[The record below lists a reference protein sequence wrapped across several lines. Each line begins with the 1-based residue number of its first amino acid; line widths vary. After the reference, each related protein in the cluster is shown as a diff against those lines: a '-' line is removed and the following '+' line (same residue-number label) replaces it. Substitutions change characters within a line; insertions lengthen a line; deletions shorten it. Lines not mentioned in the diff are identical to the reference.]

1 MYPENTPEMQNP
13 YVLSYPAAD
22 YGLYTP
28 PQQQPRQPQV
38 PQATDRREALIRELQ
53 ANEARIAE
61 LTQTL
66 TSLEAGL
73 RSTAD
78 SYDMRMA
85 ENRAR
90 QGDFTNSMW
99 HWARPEQRAQRQIN
113 RLNDIDNK
121 ISDIDGQISKL
132 RLAKSYENTNRA
144 VADEYDRAI
153 EALERKKSVLMQ
165 QNGIRPSFSFNFAKS
180 GKGEDKDLVYRKE
193 ALAKFK
199 NSLMTGADGKVYF
212 KPDANR
218 DELLDDLKKIPH
230 WYEDPEVIDL
240 INKVKDTKTVE
251 QSVTENNYQNL
262 LNFVNDP
269 KNFSNGIW
277 EDEARDEFNRL
288 YYSLPKEEKAKGDE
302 LLKKYGK
309 KMTKSEYR
317 KYVAAMDKA
326 GSDALESQPIGV
338 KDQIDKGYLNKFTDT
353 KTGLE
358 WVKGQNGKWS
368 AKGWKWR

>member
-1 MYPENTPEMQNP
+1 MYPENTPET
-13 YVLSYPAAD
+13 YGLSDPAAD
-22 YGLYTP
+22 YGLYTTP
-28 PQQQPRQPQV
+28 PQQQPQL
-38 PQATDRREALIRELQ
+38 PQATDRREALLRELQ

-61 LTQTL
+61 LTQQL
-66 TSLEAGL
+66 TSMEAGM

-113 RLNDIDNK
+113 LLNDIDNK

-144 VADEYDRAI
+144 VAEEYDSAI
-153 EALERKKSVLMQ
+153 EALERKKAVLMRQ
-165 QNGIRPSFSFNFAKS
+165 YGTRPSFSFNFAKQN
-180 GKGEDKDLVYRKE
+180 KGPDTDLVYRKE

-212 KPDANR
+212 KPDASR

-240 INKVKDTKTVE
+240 INKVNDTKTVD

-302 LLKKYGK
+302 LFRKYGK

-317 KYVAAMDKA
+317 KYIAAMDKA
-326 GSDALESQPIGV
+326 GRDALETLPSGV
-338 KDQIDKGYLNKFTDT
+338 KDQIDKGYVNKFTDT

-358 WVKGQNGKWS
+358 WVKDQKGKWYS
-368 AKGWKWR
+368 KGWKWR

>member
-1 MYPENTPEMQNP
+1 M
-13 YVLSYPAAD
+13 SYPAAD
-22 YGLYTP
+22 YGLHTTP
-28 PQQQPRQPQV
+28 PQQQPQV

-61 LTQTL
+61 LTQQL
-66 TSLEAGL
+66 TSLEAGM

-165 QNGIRPSFSFNFAKS
+165 QNGIRPSFSFNFVKS
-180 GKGEDKDLVYRKE
+180 GNGADKDLVYRKE

-199 NSLMTGADGKVYF
+199 NSLMTGADGKTYF
-212 KPDANR
+212 KQDANR

-230 WYEDPEVIDL
+230 WHEDPEVIDL

-269 KNFSNGIW
+269 KNYNHGLW
-277 EDEARDEFNRL
+277 EDEAKDEFLRL
-288 YYSLPKEEKAKGDE
+288 YRELPPEEKSKGDE
-302 LLKKYGK
+302 LFKKYGNR
-309 KMTKSEYR
+309 MTKSRYQ

-326 GSDALESQPIGV
+326 GSEALASQPSGI